1 MPRLRGGPG
10 TQTLCSHRL
19 KLLLDENLSDRIVPL
34 ILDLYP
40 GSSHVKQHELAH
52 ADDQAIWN
60 FARYHS
66 YMIVSK
72 DADFHQLALLA
83 GAPPKVLYLRL
94 GNASTTSIIE
104 RLRRDFASIQAFAV
118 DAEGSVFVIS

>member
-10 TQTLCSHRL
+10 TQTLRSRRL

-40 GSSHVKQHELAH
+40 ESSHVKQHQLTS
-52 ADDQAIWN
+52 ADDETIWN
-60 FARYHS
+60 FARDRR

-72 DADFHQLALLA
+72 DGNFHQLALLA
-83 GAPPKVLYLRL
+83 GHPPKVLYLRL
-94 GNASTTSIIE
+94 GNVSTASIIE
-104 RLRRDFASIQAFAV
+104 HLRGDFASIQAFGADV
-118 DAEGSVFVIS
+118 EGSVFVIS